1 MARSVTIKQE
11 DGNSARSAMVIFDM
25 DGEVTVPSGWDV
37 QVTFVSEQDDGTD
50 VDASAAYGPDTT
62 AVTANDAAM
71 ATLANAINTTAT
83 GAKAWISKN
92 TPNQYVLNILPIGTA
107 DLINV
112 TAAAFAAS
120 S

>member
-25 DGEVTVPSGWDV
+25 DGEITVPDAWDV
-37 QVTFVSEQDDGTD
+37 DVTFVSEQDDGTD
-50 VDASAAYGPDTT
+50 VDASAAYDADTT
-62 AVTANDAAM
+62 GATANDTVMQA
-71 ATLANAINTTAT
+71 LADDINGTAT

-112 TAAAFAAS
+112 TAVTFAAQ
-120 S
+120 